1 VLQIEI
7 WNMFTAIKARGLQA
21 GRDSRQAAPEAAAAA
36 AARQCQPLQKRSDR
50 IEWPVGKRRDLDDL
64 GYVVPDTPDVV

>member
-1 VLQIEI
+1 
-7 WNMFTAIKARGLQA
+7 MFTAMQIHGLQA
-21 GRDSRQAAPEAAAAA
+21 GRTDSHQAAPGAAA

-50 IEWPVGKRRDLDDL
+50 IERPVGEGRGLDDL